1 MDTALLQVSHVDKSD
16 ATDTLRPHPMADL
29 LTNSSLSAPPPD
41 LRLAA
46 IVDSSDDAI
55 VSKSLEGIITSWNV
69 GAARIFGYEAEE
81 MIGKHISLLIPPD
94 RLQEE
99 PEILRRLQRGERV
112 DHFETVRLR
121 KDGRRVDIS
130 VTISP
135 VRDAS
140 GTIIGASKIAR
151 DITAQKQALQEM
163 ARLMERMKQADRMKV
178 EFVATLSHELR
189 TPLNAIIGWLE
200 ILKDTHLNPGE
211 LEEGLAAIERNARSQ
226 VQMIEDLL
234 DMSRI
239 ETGKISLD
247 LQNLDVP
254 AVTSAAIAAIGPV
267 VKAKEVRLTTAFDSI
282 NGTIMGDR
290 SRLQQIIWN
299 LLTNAVKFTPKG
311 GRIHVTLERVN
322 SHLELAVRDNGI
334 GIHEDILPVIFDRFR
349 QADSSSTRRHGGL
362 GLGLSIAKHLT
373 ELHGGQLIARSQG
386 KDKGSTFIVCLPVV
400 ATHFEEGK
408 SASQQRNVEVDD
420 DHDEADLYG
429 YRILAVDNDMDSL
442 LVLKRMLEKHEATVH
457 AVSSVDDALAA
468 VEEFRPHLIL
478 SDIGMPDRDGHDL
491 IREVRKMPGGASIPM
506 VALTALMRPEDR
518 VRTLRSGFQI
528 HLGKPV
534 NPDELIAAV
543 YNLLRLTNS

>member
-1 MDTALLQVSHVDKSD
+1 
-16 ATDTLRPHPMADL
+16 MADSL
-29 LTNSSLSAPPPD
+29 NSSSLAAPPPD

-55 VSKSLEGIITSWNV
+55 ISKSLEGIITSWNV
-69 GAARIFGYEAEE
+69 GAARIFGYETGEV
-81 MIGKHISLLIPPD
+81 IGRHISMLIPPD

-99 PEILRRLQRGERV
+99 PQILRRLQKGERV
-112 DHFETVRLR
+112 DHFETVRVR
-121 KDGRRVDIS
+121 KDGRLVDIS

-151 DITAQKQALQEM
+151 DITEQKRAQLEM
-163 ARLMERMKQADRMKV
+163 ARLLDQMKQADRMKV

-200 ILKDTHLNPGE
+200 ILKDGPLNPGE

-239 ETGKISLD
+239 ETGKITLD

-254 AVTSAAIAAIGPV
+254 AVTSAAVAAIESV
-267 VKAKEVRLTTAFDSI
+267 VKAKAIRLTTAFDSI
-282 NGTIMGDR
+282 NGTVMGDR
-290 SRLQQIIWN
+290 ARLQQIIWN

-334 GIHEDILPVIFDRFR
+334 GISEDLLPVIFDRFR
-349 QADSSSTRRHGGL
+349 QGDSSSTRRHGGL

-373 ELHGGQLIARSQG
+373 ELHGGQLIARSEG
-386 KDKGSTFIVCLPVV
+386 KEKGSTFIICLPVV

-408 SASQQRNVEVDD
+408 SAAKLRNSEVDAEHD
-420 DHDEADLYG
+420 DANLHG
-429 YRILAVDNDMDSL
+429 YRILTVDDDADSL
-442 LVLKRMLEKHEATVH
+442 RVLKRILEKHLATVH
-457 AVSSVDDALAA
+457 AASCVDDALAA
-468 VEEFRPHLIL
+468 LSGFRPHLIL
-478 SDIGMPDRDGHDL
+478 SDIGMPDRDGYDL
-491 IREVRKMPGGASIPM
+491 VREVKKLPGGASIPM

-518 VRTLRSGFQI
+518 VRSLRSGFQI

-534 NPDELIAAV
+534 NPEELIAAV
-543 YNLLRLTNS
+543 HNLLSLTNS

>member
-1 MDTALLQVSHVDKSD
+1 
-16 ATDTLRPHPMADL
+16 MADSL
-29 LTNSSLSAPPPD
+29 PSSAISAPPPD

-55 VSKSLEGIITSWNV
+55 VSKSLEGIITSWNI

-81 MIGKHISLLIPPD
+81 VIGKHISILIPPD

-99 PEILRRLQRGERV
+99 PEILRRLQKGERV
-112 DHFETVRLR
+112 DHFETVRVR
-121 KDGRRVDIS
+121 KDGRLVEIS

-151 DITAQKQALQEM
+151 DITAQKQAQREM
-163 ARLMERMKQADRMKV
+163 ARLLEQMKQADRMKV

-200 ILKDTHLNPGE
+200 ILKDTRLNPGE

-239 ETGKISLD
+239 ETGKIALD
-247 LQNLDVP
+247 LQSLDVP
-254 AVTSAAIAAIGPV
+254 AVTSAAIAAIEPV
-267 VKAKEVRLTTAFDSI
+267 VKAKEIRLTTAFDSI
-282 NGTIMGDR
+282 NGAVMGDR
-290 SRLQQIIWN
+290 TRLQQIIWN

-311 GRIHVTLERVN
+311 GRIHVTLERVS

-334 GIHEDILPVIFDRFR
+334 GILEDILPVIFDRFR

-373 ELHGGQLIARSQG
+373 ELHGGQILVRSEG
-386 KDKGSTFIVCLPVV
+386 RDKGSVFIICLPVV
-400 ATHFEEGK
+400 VTHYEEAR
-408 SASQQRNVEVDD
+408 STSEQRNSEVDD
-420 DHDEADLYG
+420 NHDEADLYG
-429 YRILAVDNDMDSL
+429 YRILTVDNDLDSL
-442 LVLKRMLEKHEATVH
+442 LVLKRILEMSKATVH

-468 VEEFRPHLIL
+468 IPEFRPHLIL
-478 SDIGMPDRDGHDL
+478 SDIGMPDRDGYDL
-491 IREVRKMPGGASIPM
+491 VREVKKLSGGASIPM

-534 NPDELIAAV
+534 NPEELIAAV
-543 YNLLRLTNS
+543 HNLLSLTNRA